1 MKRISLY
8 LIILTT
14 LVLLLTACKS
24 PAPDSTTEADPYA
37 VFTAVALTAEA
48 NGQQLSGTT
57 AATVPPTGTPISSA
71 PGDGTPTTTPA
82 GKETAVSGTPS
93 ESGDAA
99 TFVKDISV
107 PDGKELP
114 PNGTFVKTWL
124 LRNTGTTT
132 WTTAYN
138 LVFIGGDRMDAPEAV
153 PLPRDVPP
161 DDTVELS
168 VELVAPNSPATYTAY
183 FNLQNTN
190 GENFGV
196 GVGAI
201 EAFWVEITVS
211 ESAAPQ
217 ATATPDAS
225 AEYVTQLF
233 MYVDATSANECPHT
247 YNLTGIITLSNTATV
262 TYLLEADTSN
272 PAIKI
277 DLPGPV
283 TAQLDAGTHTIEYAL
298 TFTSAYNGWVILHVT
313 SPGDHYSNIVNL
325 TLNCQ

>member
-1 MKRISLY
+1 LKRISLY
-8 LIILTT
+8 IILLTT
-14 LVLLLTACKS
+14 IVLLLAACKS
-24 PAPDSTTEADPYA
+24 PAPESTTVADPYA

-48 NGQQLSGTT
+48 NGQQISSTT
-57 AATVPPTGTPISSA
+57 SATIPPTNTPISSA
-71 PGDGTPTTTPA
+71 PGDGTSSTPPT

-93 ESGDAA
+93 GSGDAA
-99 TFVKDISV
+99 AFVKDISI

-114 PNGTFVKTWL
+114 PNGSFVKTWL

-138 LVFIGGDRMDAPEAV
+138 LVFIGGDRMDAPESV

-161 DDTVELS
+161 DETVELS

-190 GENFGV
+190 GDNFGV

-211 ESAAPQ
+211 ESAAPL

-225 AEYVTQLF
+225 AEYVTQVF
-233 MYVDATSANECPHT
+233 MYVDSTSANECPHT
-247 YNLTGIITLSNTATV
+247 FDLTAKITLSNPATV
-262 TYLLEADTSN
+262 TYQLEADTSN
-272 PAIKI
+272 PAFQI
-277 DLPGPV
+277 DLPDPV
-283 TAQLDAGTHTIEYAL
+283 TAKLAAGTHTFEYKL

-313 SPGDHYSNIVNL
+313 SPGDHYSNTVNL